1 MLSTLSLDIR
11 VYTVGSSVVTALVKG
26 DATNREYEDE
36 KHSDCYDDPD
46 HDVAVF
52 SATHGGP
59 DLSCTT
65 AIGAALFDER
75 VSSHLAY
82 VDLLFSFDHLI

>member
-1 MLSTLSLDIR
+1 MSTLSLDIR
-11 VYTVGSSVVTALVKG
+11 VYTVCSSVVTALVKG

-75 VSSHLAY
+75 ISSHLAY